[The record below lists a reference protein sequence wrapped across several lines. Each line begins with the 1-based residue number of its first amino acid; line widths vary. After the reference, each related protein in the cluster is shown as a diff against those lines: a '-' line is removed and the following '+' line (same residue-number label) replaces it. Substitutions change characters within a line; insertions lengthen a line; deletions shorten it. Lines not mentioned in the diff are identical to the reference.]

1 MIDSDAQIQRGFV
14 QHRRARIN
22 GVNGEGQPLPSQV
35 LEGEIAMNLITR
47 KLYSKRQRFTVV
59 KHPQAVNAY
68 EESAGYI
75 VDFDRVLFDSD
86 AINLSYTINGNSKT
100 LVLDS
105 DSTVT
110 DVVTQFK
117 NAAIA
122 EVGAPQVTVDSTN
135 NIVTFYSTNSASSI
149 SFSADFIRYI
159 DFSFKKVL
167 RVELTASVSLSSSD
181 ASTIIDF
188 DLASTGFRRTQGNG
202 RLISHVGSVLYLKDF
217 SGIIAS
223 GYKISQRQ
231 PRDEYEI
238 IELNNIPTLKPT
250 APEKALNMGNFWIEN
265 RDSEAGQLYWLDAS
279 ITDDSDFQTQLR
291 SADSDYRVNNNLV
304 VIDSDGNGNLLWAEW
319 RKIVSTSLVG
329 DTVFEG
335 DYHFKGSVTID
346 SDLIFD
352 NKRFND
358 TTMFTVKD
366 VNSNIVIAGHLL
378 QIDSDLPE
386 PGLEAS

>member
-122 EVGAPQVTVDSTN
+122 GHVTLVKGERS
-135 NIVTFYSTNSASSI
+135 
-149 SFSADFIRYI
+149 
-159 DFSFKKVL
+159 
-167 RVELTASVSLSSSD
+167 ELAT
-181 ASTIIDF
+181 
-188 DLASTGFRRTQGNG
+188 
-202 RLISHVGSVLYLKDF
+202 
-217 SGIIAS
+217 IAS
-223 GYKISQRQ
+223 KI
-231 PRDEYEI
+231 I
-238 IELNNIPTLKPT
+238 
-250 APEKALNMGNFWIEN
+250 
-265 RDSEAGQLYWLDAS
+265 
-279 ITDDSDFQTQLR
+279 
-291 SADSDYRVNNNLV
+291 
-304 VIDSDGNGNLLWAEW
+304 
-319 RKIVSTSLVG
+319 
-329 DTVFEG
+329 
-335 DYHFKGSVTID
+335 
-346 SDLIFD
+346 
-352 NKRFND
+352 
-358 TTMFTVKD
+358 
-366 VNSNIVIAGHLL
+366 
-378 QIDSDLPE
+378 
-386 PGLEAS
+386 